1 MKHELNFYTGNHFDF
16 GISDQ
21 LNYFNIRLREDFQFK
36 LLETI
41 PSEGFFLC
49 IENFNRPF
57 TRTVNS
63 QNSKLGVILT
73 ELMELNKSGYL
84 EINSRTILAKRTY
97 IVDMQRRFFEL
108 IKCLPKIDFFV
119 TLFGSPRVQVV
130 KEVFP
135 QIPIYNLCLW
145 PNFTILVPDKFE
157 YDYAFFGTITPYR
170 KNILD
175 QLKKT
180 NSVIVKHG
188 ISETER
194 AILMEKSKFV
204 LNIPQDTKW
213 GSISPMRVIS
223 SHAAGRFTVN
233 LGTSSNGLPGV
244 IDIKNLSE
252 LAYTDTLENKKT
264 VKIETYN
271 KKISKEDDARALKI
285 HFEMR
290 QN

>member
-1 MKHELNFYTGNHFDF
+1 
-16 GISDQ
+16 
-21 LNYFNIRLREDFQFK
+21 
-36 LLETI
+36 
-41 PSEGFFLC
+41 
-49 IENFNRPF
+49 
-57 TRTVNS
+57 
-63 QNSKLGVILT
+63 
-73 ELMELNKSGYL
+73 L

-108 IKCLPKIDFFV
+108 VKCLPKIDFFV

-145 PNFTILVPDKFE
+145 PNFTIMIPDRFE
-157 YDYAFFGTITPYR
+157 YDYSFFGTITPHR
-170 KNILD
+170 KKILD

-223 SHAAGRFTVN
+223 SHAVGRFTVN

-244 IDIKNLSE
+244 IDVKNLSE
-252 LAYTDTLENKKT
+252 LAYTDTLGNKKI

-271 KKISKEDDARALKI
+271 KKISQYDEARALKT
-285 HFEMR
+285 HLEMR
-290 QN
+290 E